1 VGNFLVGTSSFA
13 SPSIR
18 PTLDSTSAAACDL
31 LAAYADRFPAVELD
45 SVFYREPSPDTVAGW
60 INATNDNFTFTVR
73 VPRDVTHVDR
83 LGMPARAARF
93 VESLR
98 QLGTR
103 LGCVLFTTP
112 PSFECDVPRFQAIL
126 DVMPQGLR
134 TAWEFRHPS
143 WLCPDVLELL
153 ASRGA
158 APVVVES
165 QDGATSPELTPGGA
179 LSERW
184 GFPFVYVRFRREHYT
199 YADLC
204 VWGEI
209 LGDVIGEGR
218 DVCAFFRQ
226 SAAAASYA
234 TALYELLAEAKAATF
249 DSSASN
255 GVAPLANP
263 PLNFELTRQAFR

>member
-1 VGNFLVGTSSFA
+1 MGNLWIGTSSFA
-13 SPSIR
+13 SPAIR
-18 PTLDSTSAAACDL
+18 PNLDSSSAAAVDL
-31 LAAYADRFPAVELD
+31 LAAYAQRFPAVELD
-45 SVFYREPSPDTVAGW
+45 SVFYREPGRDTVASW
-60 INATNDNFTFTVR
+60 SNATAEEFRFSVR

-83 LGMPARAARF
+83 LGLPARAGRF
-93 VESLR
+93 VESLHL
-98 QLGTR
+98 LGPR

-112 PSFECDVPRFQAIL
+112 PSFECDVSRFGSVL
-126 DVMPQGLR
+126 DEIPAGLR

-153 ASRGA
+153 ASRNA
-158 APVVVES
+158 APVVVET
-165 QDGATSPELTPGGA
+165 QDGSTAAELMTGGA
-179 LSERW
+179 LADRW
-184 GFPFVYVRFRREHYT
+184 GFSFVYVRFRREHYT

-226 SAAAASYA
+226 SPAATSYA

-249 DSSASN
+249 DD
-255 GVAPLANP
+255 GPVANP
-263 PLNFELTRQAFR
+263 PLNLELTRQAFR

>member
-1 VGNFLVGTSSFA
+1 MVGTSSFA

-18 PTLDSTSAAACDL
+18 PTLDSSSSAASDL
-31 LAAYADRFPAVELD
+31 LAAYAERFPAVELD
-45 SVFYREPSPDTVAGW
+45 SVFYREPGTDTVAGW
-60 INATNDNFTFTVR
+60 SNATREDFTFAVR

-83 LGMPARAARF
+83 LGIPLRAARF

-98 QLGTR
+98 PLGPR

-112 PSFECDVPRFQAIL
+112 PSFECDVVRFASIL
-126 DVMPQGLR
+126 DVVPDGLR

-143 WLCPDVLELL
+143 WLCPDVLQLL
-153 ASRGA
+153 ASRNA
-158 APVVVES
+158 APVVVEA
-165 QDGATSPELTPGGA
+165 QDASASAELMPGGGLA
-179 LSERW
+179 ERW

-226 SAAAASYA
+226 SANATSYA
-234 TALYELLAEAKAATF
+234 TALLELLAEAKAATF
-249 DSSASN
+249 DDPPVN
-255 GVAPLANP
+255 G
-263 PLNFELTRQAFR
+263 LTQPVFR

>member
-1 VGNFLVGTSSFA
+1 MVGTSSFA

-18 PTLDSTSAAACDL
+18 PNLDSSSAAASDL

-45 SVFYREPSPDTVAGW
+45 SVFYREPGSDTVAGW
-60 INATNDNFTFTVR
+60 TKATGDSFTFAVR

-83 LGMPARAARF
+83 LGIPLRAARF

-98 QLGTR
+98 PLGSR

-112 PSFECDVPRFQAIL
+112 PTFECDVARFESIL
-126 DVMPQGLR
+126 DVMPDGLR

-143 WLCPDVLELL
+143 WLCPDVLALL
-153 ASRGA
+153 AARNAS
-158 APVVVES
+158 PVVVEA
-165 QDGATSPELTPGGA
+165 QDASTSAELMPGGA
-179 LSERW
+179 LAERW

-226 SAAAASYA
+226 SAYATSYA

-249 DSSASN
+249 DEPVVN
-255 GVAPLANP
+255 G
-263 PLNFELTRQAFR
+263 LTQPAFR

>member
-1 VGNFLVGTSSFA
+1 MGNLWVGTSSFA
-13 SPSIR
+13 SPAIR
-18 PTLDSTSAAACDL
+18 PALDSSSAGSADL
-31 LAAYADRFPAVELD
+31 LAAYATRFPAVELD
-45 SVFYREPSPDTVAGW
+45 SVFYREPGVETVAAW
-60 INATNDNFTFTVR
+60 SNATDVTFRFSVR

-83 LGMPARAARF
+83 LGLPARASRF
-93 VESLR
+93 VESLSL
-98 QLGTR
+98 LGPR

-112 PSFECDVPRFQAIL
+112 PSFECDVSRFETIL
-126 DVMPQGLR
+126 DAMPEEVR

-143 WLCPDVLELL
+143 WLCPEVLRLL
-153 ASRGA
+153 ASRNA
-158 APVVVES
+158 APVVVEA
-165 QDGATSPELTPGGA
+165 QDGSATAELIPGGA
-179 LSERW
+179 VAERW

-226 SAAAASYA
+226 SPGATSYA

-249 DSSASN
+249 SEPVSAPP
-255 GVAPLANP
+255 VRP
-263 PLNFELTRQAFR
+263 PLNFELTRRGSP